1 MGEFSQ
7 APSTASGPP
16 PSRREALRIRNL
28 TDKSEFEN
36 ENGVYN
42 MSKVVLLAP
51 TPPPAGGIAG
61 WTVRMMNAT
70 LKNGWQVEVVDEKV
84 MGNRQVFGDGSGRNL
99 FTEAKRCFRIWG
111 DLKKALRDPEATVVH
126 SCIPSITSSMLREYV
141 CACITKRRKRKF
153 IVHYRCTVPNTT
165 KGRLGHFMLKKLCA
179 KSDLIITLNSQT
191 DDFLR
196 GITKTPYKLIP
207 NFISAD
213 ELVESHEIRPEL
225 KTALYVGGV
234 IETKGAYEVLELA
247 KRFPDIQFRLV
258 GKSDATVEQFAKDN
272 GIDNAVFVGA
282 KEREEVKEEL
292 AAADVFLFMTYFRG
306 EGFSNALAEAMAAGL
321 PCIVTDW
328 AANRDMIGTE
338 GGAVVGVKDVDA
350 AETALRS
357 MFDPDIRRAQSEAN
371 IKKVRDCYVDSVVLD
386 MYVDAY
392 EQVRPAAK

>member
-1 MGEFSQ
+1 
-7 APSTASGPP
+7 
-16 PSRREALRIRNL
+16 
-28 TDKSEFEN
+28 
-36 ENGVYN
+36 

-111 DLKKALRDPEATVVH
+111 DLRKALRDPEATVVH

-141 CACITKRRKRKF
+141 CACIAKRRKKKF

-165 KGRLGHFMLKKLCA
+165 KGKLGHFMLKKLCA

-357 MFDPDIRRAQSEAN
+357 MLDPDIRRAQSEAN

-392 EQVRPAAK
+392 GG

>member
-1 MGEFSQ
+1 
-7 APSTASGPP
+7 
-16 PSRREALRIRNL
+16 
-28 TDKSEFEN
+28 
-36 ENGVYN
+36 

-70 LKNGWQVEVVDEKV
+70 LKNGWQVQVVDEKV
-84 MGNRQVFGDGSGRNL
+84 MGNRQVFGEGSRRNI
-99 FTEAKRCFRIWG
+99 FTEAKRCFRILG
-111 DLKKALRDPEATVVH
+111 DLKKALRDPEAKVVH

-141 CACITKRRKRKF
+141 CACITKRRGRKF

-196 GITKTPYKLIP
+196 GITKTPFKLIP

-213 ELVESHEIRPEL
+213 ELADSHVINPEV
-225 KTALYVGGV
+225 KRVLYVGGV
-234 IETKGAYEVLELA
+234 IETKGAYEILELA
-247 KRFPDIQFRLV
+247 RRFPDIEFRMV
-258 GKSDATVEQFAKDN
+258 GKSEEAVERYAADN
-272 GIDNAVFVGA
+272 GITNAVFAGA
-282 KEREEVKEEL
+282 KERDEVKAEL
-292 AAADVFLFMTYFRG
+292 AEADVFLFMTYFRG

-321 PCIVTDW
+321 PCIATDW
-328 AANRDMIGTE
+328 AANRDMIGAE
-338 GGAVVGVKDVDA
+338 GGAVVGVKDVDG
-350 AETALRS
+350 AEAALRS
-357 MFDPDIRRAQSEAN
+357 MLSPEVRAAQSAAN

-392 EQVRPAAK
+392 EGLVD

>member
-1 MGEFSQ
+1 
-7 APSTASGPP
+7 
-16 PSRREALRIRNL
+16 
-28 TDKSEFEN
+28 
-36 ENGVYN
+36 
-42 MSKVVLLAP
+42 MSKVILLAP

-84 MGNRQVFGDGSGRNL
+84 MGNRQVFGDGSKRNL
-99 FTEAKRCFRIWG
+99 LTEIKRCFRIWR
-111 DLKKALRDPEATVVH
+111 DLKRALRDPEAKVVH
-126 SCIPSITSSMLREYV
+126 SCIPSITSSMLREYI
-141 CACITKRRKRKF
+141 CARITKRRGRKF
-153 IVHYRCTVPNTT
+153 IIHYRCTVPNTT
-165 KGRLGHFMLKKLCA
+165 KGRLGHFLLKRLCA

-213 ELVESHEIRPEL
+213 ELVESHETRPEL

-234 IETKGAYEVLELA
+234 IETKGAYDVLELA
-247 KRFPDIQFRLV
+247 KRFPDIEFRLV

-272 GIDNAVFVGA
+272 GISNAVFVGA
-282 KEREEVKEEL
+282 KERDEVKTEL

-350 AETALRS
+350 AEKALRS
-357 MFDPDIRRAQSEAN
+357 MLDADVRKAQSEAN
-371 IKKVRDCYVDSVVLD
+371 VKKVASCYVDSVVLD

-392 EQVRPAAK
+392 EELIGK